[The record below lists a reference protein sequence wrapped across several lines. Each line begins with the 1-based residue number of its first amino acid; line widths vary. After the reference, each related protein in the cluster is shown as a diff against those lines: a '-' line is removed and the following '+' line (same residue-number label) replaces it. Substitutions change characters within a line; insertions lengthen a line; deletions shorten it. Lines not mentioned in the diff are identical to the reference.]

1 MNKNLKIGFIG
12 QGWIGRN
19 YADDFEERGFDIVR
33 YGLEKEFVV
42 NKDVI
47 AECDFVFIA
56 VPTPT
61 TKKGF
66 DYSNVEDALKLIGKG
81 KTAIIKSTLVPG
93 TTNTLALKFPKINV
107 THSPEFLREATA
119 AYDARNPDRNIVGV
133 PTLNVKYRTL
143 AGDILQILPKAK
155 FERVMQAREAEMVK
169 YAGNCY
175 LYTKVVFF
183 NMLYDLSK
191 KSKLDFD
198 NIVDAVVLDPR
209 IGPSHAKVSHNSGH
223 SKKAGRGAG
232 GHCFI
237 KDYEAFLNM
246 YEEAIGNDA
255 GYKALKAYREKNN
268 ELLVQS
274 KKDLDLLEG
283 VIGKLDKYK
292 K

>member
-155 FERVMQAREAEMVK
+155 FERVMQAREAV
-169 YAGNCY
+169 
-175 LYTKVVFF
+175 
-183 NMLYDLSK
+183 
-191 KSKLDFD
+191 
-198 NIVDAVVLDPR
+198 
-209 IGPSHAKVSHNSGH
+209 
-223 SKKAGRGAG
+223 
-232 GHCFI
+232 
-237 KDYEAFLNM
+237 
-246 YEEAIGNDA
+246 
-255 GYKALKAYREKNN
+255 
-268 ELLVQS
+268 
-274 KKDLDLLEG
+274 
-283 VIGKLDKYK
+283 
-292 K
+292 